1 MGRLNVLPT
10 LRIGIN
16 VNFIIMVTITSVTV
30 GTPVCADDVIVTFSN
45 NTTIVATLVANINED
60 VLILHNKKLVLI
72 REDKSCKVLKDGVS
86 IR

>member
-45 NTTIVATLVANINED
+45 NTTIVATLVANINEGA
-60 VLILHNKKLVLI
+60 LILHNKKLVLI